1 MKYKENKE
9 ETKRSTLLTIL
20 VAVVVVLLIGAIAG
34 YAIYRQEIAPFE
46 TVVLRIDDKELKMVT
61 S

>member
-34 YAIYRQEIAPFE
+34 YAIFPAGLIWDCSCFRP
-46 TVVLRIDDKELKMVT
+46 RPPC
-61 S
+61 